1 MYKIWTTFTN
11 PFLFA
16 GSDTTM
22 FNIDKNGTFRVNKCN
37 YEGNI
42 ILTKP
47 KLYRINIRIQ
57 EHSIVHTGGLGGRE
71 GRGGGVMIGL
81 SLLLTGSN
89 DITTVLMFCQ
99 YVVTSPVSPPTTNN
113 IILTSD

>member
-1 MYKIWTTFTN
+1 MDLVFPFYGKIWTTFTN

-16 GSDTTM
+16 RSDTTM

-57 EHSIVHTGGLGGRE
+57 EHSIVHIHAKQGETRRGE
-71 GRGGGVMIGL
+71 GWWWW
-81 SLLLTGSN
+81 
-89 DITTVLMFCQ
+89 
-99 YVVTSPVSPPTTNN
+99 
-113 IILTSD
+113 